1 MVARV
6 LGPSVSKVSLTSCSG
21 FRIGENERDLL
32 VLVLPG

>member
-1 MVARV
+1 M